1 MSSKREQIVQAIMT
15 RLADTVGV
23 AGRVYRSQADPN
35 DRTKHPF
42 VAVRWINE
50 QASPDTVPQLERT
63 LTVEVAC
70 YTRAENLT
78 DAPDQ
83 LADDILVS
91 AHALLMADT
100 QLVTNGVPLAIDIRL
115 EDADTEIVAA
125 DMPAAKTAHRY
136 AVKFRHSYTD
146 LTT

>member
-1 MSSKREQIVQAIMT
+1 MSSKREQIVQAVMA

-23 AGRVYRSQADPN
+23 NGRVYRSQADPN

-42 VAVRWINE
+42 VAVRWVNE

-100 QLVTNGVPLAIDIRL
+100 QLGGLAIDVRL
-115 EDADTEIVAA
+115 DDADTEIVAA